1 MSRERVSSRVGRT
14 RDRDHSIKSFSESF
28 CGT

>member
-14 RDRDHSIKSFSESF
+14 RDRDHSIQSFSESF